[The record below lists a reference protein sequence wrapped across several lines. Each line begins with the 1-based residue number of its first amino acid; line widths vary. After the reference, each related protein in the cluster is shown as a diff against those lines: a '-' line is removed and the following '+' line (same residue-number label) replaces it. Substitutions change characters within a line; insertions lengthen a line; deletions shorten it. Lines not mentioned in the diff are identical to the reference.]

1 MLILSIIY
9 QNVKE
14 QEEKKG
20 KRNKRIRN
28 ARGFL
33 NKAHP
38 SVAASKSWILFK
50 VRTNKKIYT
59 RSIKKYICMYAQS
72 LHEKHQSDTND
83 IVLVFLLLTL
93 RVCFRILLCILDNL

>member
-1 MLILSIIY
+1 MPVLSTIKALQMLILSIIY

-38 SVAASKSWILFK
+38 SVAASKSWILFE
-50 VRTNKKIYT
+50 VRT
-59 RSIKKYICMYAQS
+59 IKKYRQG
-72 LHEKHQSDTND
+72 Q
-83 IVLVFLLLTL
+83 
-93 RVCFRILLCILDNL
+93 